1 MEIREIDK
9 ADVGEFVRLA
19 KELGYEADEAHTAS
33 RIENRNEME
42 IVLVAE
48 ENESLISWIDCK
60 IVQSYMA
67 KPYCEIVGFVVDE
80 RERNKGIGKQ
90 MMAAAEKWIRE
101 KGIEKI
107 AIRSNVKRIP
117 AHKFYEKNGY
127 HIVKQQ
133 MIFNKLLKP

>member
-1 MEIREIDK
+1 
-9 ADVGEFVRLA
+9 
-19 KELGYEADEAHTAS
+19 
-33 RIENRNEME
+33 
-42 IVLVAE
+42 
-48 ENESLISWIDCK
+48 
-60 IVQSYMA
+60 
-67 KPYCEIVGFVVDE
+67 
-80 RERNKGIGKQ
+80 